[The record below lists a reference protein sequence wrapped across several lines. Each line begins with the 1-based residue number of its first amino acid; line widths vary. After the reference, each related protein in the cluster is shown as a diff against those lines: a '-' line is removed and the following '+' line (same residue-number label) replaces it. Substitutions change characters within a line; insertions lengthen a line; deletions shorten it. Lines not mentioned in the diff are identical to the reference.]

1 MKTFRY
7 ASLSMDHPRAIRG
20 DWMGAFYWMGGERT
34 EWTLHISDSGH
45 YKRVLVRDGSEPE
58 HESGTWVYDSEQDVL
73 TFDPDGDGDSHAW
86 AVQDVTRCERAN
98 TLLVLRRSILASRNL
113 PIVLY
118 RVHHN
123 PFDA

>member
-1 MKTFRY
+1 M
-7 ASLSMDHPRAIRG
+7 SNPRAIRG

-34 EWTLHISDSGH
+34 EWTLHISDSGR
-45 YKRVLVRDGSEPE
+45 YQRMLVRDGHDPE
-58 HESGTWVYDSEQDVL
+58 HESGAWTFDADQDVL
-73 TFDPDGDGDSHAW
+73 TFAPDGDAESHAW
-86 AVQDVTRCERAN
+86 SVQDVTRCERAN

>member
-1 MKTFRY
+1 
-7 ASLSMDHPRAIRG
+7 MDHPRAIRG
-20 DWMGAFYWMGGERT
+20 DWNGAFYWMGGERT
-34 EWTLHISDSGH
+34 EWILHISDSGH
-45 YKRVLVRDGSEPE
+45 YKRVLVRDGVEPEHEPE

-73 TFDPDGDGDSHAW
+73 TFDPNGEGDSHAW
-86 AVQDVTRCERAN
+86 AVQDVTRCERVN

>member
-1 MKTFRY
+1 M
-7 ASLSMDHPRAIRG
+7 ANPRAIRG

-34 EWTLHISDSGH
+34 EWTLQISDSGC
-45 YKRVLVRDGSEPE
+45 YNRILERDGGELE
-58 HESGTWVYDSEQDVL
+58 HESGSWSYDDTQDVL
-73 TFDPDGDGDSHAW
+73 TFEPDGDADSHAW

-113 PIVLY
+113 PIILY
-118 RVHHN
+118 RVHHK